1 MQWRWASIAV
11 EAILLE
17 VYNLSILIS
26 QAILQFFQRQHM
38 HLLQQI
44 HSNIGTLT

>member
-26 QAILQFFQRQHM
+26 QAIFNFLAPAYASASTNPF
-38 HLLQQI
+38 
-44 HSNIGTLT
+44 